1 LQSARCYETLPTMHT
16 IQDRLE
22 EARRQA
28 GAPPWDEL
36 TRRVNELLPARFRT
50 TTATLKRYC
59 LMWREDD
66 EMDRIAVM
74 AALCKLYDI
83 TLDDLSDALVEDVT
97 SVCKMYGEVTKD
109 RRRQPGEDRR
119 ERVRAVAVA

>member
-1 LQSARCYETLPTMHT
+1 
-16 IQDRLE
+16 
-22 EARRQA
+22 
-28 GAPPWDEL
+28 
-36 TRRVNELLPARFRT
+36 
-50 TTATLKRYC
+50 LKRYC